1 MIADQIRCG
10 QLAVVQMLFGAA
22 EELKLVK
29 IFMQLMLADIYQ
41 RISFRS
47 MHQEVQISI
56 KRLRQYSL
64 LHYMH
69 CHVFVVSSGCTE
81 EPAKLTVAMYFQ
93 SRCFYRDSNQNQ
105 MLYSRRRF
113 DLN

>member
-10 QLAVVQMLFGAA
+10 QLAVQMLFGPAGK
-22 EELKLVK
+22 LKLVK
-29 IFMQLMLADIYQ
+29 IFMQLMLADINK
-41 RISFRS
+41 RISLRS

-81 EPAKLTVAMYFQ
+81 ELAMRGSEQLSLKICYF
-93 SRCFYRDSNQNQ
+93 RH
-105 MLYSRRRF
+105 
-113 DLN
+113 